1 MRAFRNVRKVTMV
14 DIPALTTSY
23 VRMGFVDVKELEMEN
38 ASLMENHEKLGE
50 LKRKQDEERERRR
63 REEEERRRREEER
76 KRKEEERR
84 KKEEEERK
92 RREEEERMRRELE
105 LKELRERRE
114 KGIVLNAEDL
124 ENLPV
129 HVKSI
134 NVEKCED
141 YRKEV
146 LDLSR
151 FGELVE
157 LKIGEA
163 CFMYVN
169 ELKLIGLSE
178 LESVEIGKFSFSKV
192 AFGKNPNRHFYLK
205 NCPKLKSLKMGRYS
219 FSDYTV
225 IEIENVGALEEIE
238 IGDLH
243 EGSYNFYSASLNLKS
258 MVVATQSPLDLPQL
272 KRLIFGDGS
281 FGSCH
286 HLVFESNTIS
296 VSSSNRPARTAIHP
310 NGSQCVSI
318 LPLQTR
324 VLCYSAKFFPL
335 TRITE

>member
-14 DIPALTTSY
+14 NIPALTTSY

-76 KRKEEERR
+76 KREEEERR

-92 RREEEERMRRELE
+92 RREEEERKGREQE
-105 LKELRERRE
+105 LKELREQRE

-134 NVEKCED
+134 NVEKCKD

-151 FGELVE
+151 FTELSE
-157 LKIGEA
+157 LKIGNE

-178 LESVEIGKFSFSKV
+178 LESVEIGDKCFTKYYSKIWERV
-192 AFGKNPNRHFYLK
+192 PDPNRHFYLK
-205 NCPKLKSLKMGRYS
+205 NCPKLKSLKMGCYS
-219 FSDYTV
+219 FSDYSV
-225 IEIENVGALEEIE
+225 IEIENVDALEVIE
-238 IGDLH
+238 MGDLNDW
-243 EGSYNFYSASLNLKS
+243 SCNFFYASLELKS
-258 MVVATQSPLDLPQL
+258 I
-272 KRLIFGDGS
+272 LI
-281 FGSCH
+281 H
-286 HLVFESNTIS
+286 RE
-296 VSSSNRPARTAIHP
+296 
-310 NGSQCVSI
+310 
-318 LPLQTR
+318 
-324 VLCYSAKFFPL
+324 
-335 TRITE
+335 